1 MKWLN
6 LLESLSF
13 EKWSPFYAYVFRMTL
28 NKDKVIAMYEQCQSS
43 NQYLCTYYFRFDQNY
58 TAGILQLTPLSGK
71 SAVLGMSEYS
81 NTQKKVPT
89 S

>member
-1 MKWLN
+1 MN
-6 LLESLSF
+6 
-13 EKWSPFYAYVFRMTL
+13 
-28 NKDKVIAMYEQCQSS
+28 IANSTINTCMRIA
-43 NQYLCTYYFRFDQNY
+43 YYFRFDQNY